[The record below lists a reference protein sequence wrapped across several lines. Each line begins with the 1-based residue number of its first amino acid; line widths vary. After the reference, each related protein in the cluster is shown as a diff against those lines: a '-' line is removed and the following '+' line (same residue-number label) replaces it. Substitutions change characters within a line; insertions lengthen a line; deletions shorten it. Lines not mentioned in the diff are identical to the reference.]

1 LIGGEKVMGFRRSN
15 SILLVLLLFFIGS
28 LSNNRAQHN
37 EKKPSSPRTV
47 LFAVTGGDEITI
59 DPIVILD
66 RGRYVAPP
74 DGVHVMDAEASKF
87 DDTPVSTRFVAK
99 YYRPNQ
105 IYQLLFGGGKVGTA
119 TVVKRASRTCISL
132 AARVRLQTSIKVDG
146 WVMALATNSNSL
158 GFQEISRRAL
168 LPDERS
174 AVLNLVRRTYRQ
186 RSVPAE
192 LFNKITVTN
201 LTGVDLDR
209 DGNAEIIG
217 SFRIE
222 QGEKA
227 YLLFLI
233 IGKRAGTYKI
243 ELQHYGQALESGE
256 DFVDQL
262 DVDGNGIGEVIT
274 QVSGYETWGYA
285 IYKKR
290 AGKWQRVYRGGGG
303 GC

>member
-1 LIGGEKVMGFRRSN
+1 MSFRRN
-15 SILLVLLLFFIGS
+15 SILLMLLLFFIGS
-28 LSNNRAQHN
+28 LSSNRAQN
-37 EKKPSSPRTV
+37 KEKPPADSRTV
-47 LFAVTGGDEITI
+47 LFAVTTGENARGENAIRI
-59 DPIVILD
+59 DPIVMING
-66 RGRYVAPP
+66 GRFIEPP
-74 DGVHVMDAEASKF
+74 AGVGEEAGRFSDTPQSSKF
-87 DDTPVSTRFVAK
+87 AATYF
-99 YYRPNQ
+99 RPGQ
-105 IYQLLFGGGKVGTA
+105 TYQLLFGGGKMGTA
-119 TVVKRASRTCISL
+119 TVLKRTNRQCISL
-132 AARVRLQTSIKVDG
+132 AASVRLQTSVKLGG
-146 WVMALATNSNSL
+146 WVMALATNSNPL
-158 GFQEISRRAL
+158 GFQESSRRAL

-174 AVLNLVRRTYRQ
+174 AVLDLVRRTYRQ

-192 LFNKITVTN
+192 LLNKITVTN
-201 LTGVDLDR
+201 LTAVDLDR

-262 DVDGNGIGEVIT
+262 DVDGDGIAEVIT
-274 QVSGYETWGYA
+274 QVSGYESWGYA

-290 AGKWQRVYRGGGG
+290 AGRWQRVYKGGGG